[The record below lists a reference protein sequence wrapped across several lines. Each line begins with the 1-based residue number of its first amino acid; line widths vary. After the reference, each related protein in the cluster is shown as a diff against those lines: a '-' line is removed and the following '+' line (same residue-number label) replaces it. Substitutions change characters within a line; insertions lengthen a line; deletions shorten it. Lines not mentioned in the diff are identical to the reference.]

1 MEIVLVIIGALV
13 GLGVGAWLGIRWGIA
28 LMESKPWKYWTA
40 NIVVLLLGI
49 ALAVLGQYLGQ
60 LGLAVAG
67 LGFAAGGITGLK
79 YGLGRSPGVWAVHDR
94 LVGNDPEM
102 RDED

>member
-1 MEIVLVIIGALV
+1 VEIVLIIIGAFV
-13 GLGVGAWLGIRWGIA
+13 GLGVGVWLGIRWGIA
-28 LMESKPWKYWTA
+28 LMESKPWKYWAA
-40 NIVVLLLGI
+40 NGVVLLGGVMI
-49 ALAVLGQYLGQ
+49 AVLGQFLGQ
-60 LGLAVAG
+60 LGIAVAG

-102 RDED
+102 RDGD